1 MANARS
7 TLSGKLFHSVLDSI
21 FMFSG
26 LVTGRAPYSW
36 ARWAGALEW
45 SATGNVVGGLVLVTG
60 IRFLRVQHRILE
72 QRQQG

>member
-26 LVTGRAPYSW
+26 LVTGAP
-36 ARWAGALEW
+36 RTAGPAGPGLEW